1 MDGQRSVRVAVLL
14 LALAL
19 SGAFAVAACGG
30 SGQDDKPIELDLTG
44 TSEFR
49 GVRQVPPFE
58 MPDVTLTDT
67 DGRPFRLRE
76 QTAGKLTLLY
86 LGYTHCPDIC
96 PTHMADVARA
106 LEALPDSTVSQVS
119 VVFITTDPER
129 DTPEVLREW
138 LDLFDSRFIGLTGTR
153 EEINRAQSLLGV
165 NPASRTDLGGGNY
178 AVNHSAYVMAFT
190 PEDQKASLVYPAGTA
205 WADYAADLKALI
217 EERKRPS

>member
-19 SGAFAVAACGG
+19 AGAAASSACGG
-30 SGQDDKPIELDLTG
+30 SGKDNQTVELDFSATA
-44 TSEFR
+44 EFR
-49 GVRQVPPFE
+49 GVRQLPPLE

-67 DGRPFRLRE
+67 DKRPFRLRE
-76 QTAGKLTLLY
+76 QTTGKLTLLY

-106 LEALPDSTVSQVS
+106 RDSLSESTAAQVS

-138 LDLFDSRFIGLTGTR
+138 LDLFDSQFIGLTGTR

-165 NPASRTDLGGGNY
+165 NPASKTDLGGGNY
-178 AVNHSAYVMAFT
+178 AVNHAAYVMAFT
-190 PEDQKASLVYPAGTA
+190 PEDQKASLVYPADMS
-205 WADYAADLKALI
+205 WEDYAADLRALI
-217 EERKRPS
+217 EERKRLS

>member
-14 LALAL
+14 VAVALA
-19 SGAFAVAACGG
+19 GALAVSACGG
-30 SGQDDKPIELDLTG
+30 SGRDEKPTELDLSA

-49 GVRQVPPFE
+49 GVRQLPPLE

-67 DGRPFRLRE
+67 GGLPFRLRQ
-76 QTAGKLTLLY
+76 QTAGKVTLLY
-86 LGYTHCPDIC
+86 LGYTHCPDVC

-106 LEALPDSTVSQVS
+106 LDALPESTAAQVN

-129 DTPEVLREW
+129 DTPAVLREW

-153 EEINRAQSLLGV
+153 DEINRAQSLLGV

-178 AVNHSAYVMAFT
+178 AVNHAAFVMAFT
-190 PEDQKASLVYPAGTA
+190 PEDQKASLVYPADMS
-205 WADYAADLKALI
+205 WEDYAADLRALI
-217 EERKRPS
+217 EERKRPE

>member
-1 MDGQRSVRVAVLL
+1 MAVLL

-19 SGAFAVAACGG
+19 AGAAASSACGG
-30 SGQDDKPIELDLTG
+30 LGKDNQTVELDFSATA
-44 TSEFR
+44 EFR
-49 GVRQVPPFE
+49 GVRQLPPLE

-67 DGRPFRLRE
+67 DNRPFRLRE

-106 LEALPDSTVSQVS
+106 LDSLSESTAAQVS

-153 EEINRAQSLLGV
+153 EEINRAQFLLGV
-165 NPASRTDLGGGNY
+165 NPASKTDLGGGNY
-178 AVNHSAYVMAFT
+178 AVNHAAYVMAFT
-190 PEDQKASLVYPAGTA
+190 PEDQKASLVYPADMS
-205 WADYAADLKALI
+205 WEDYAADLAALV